1 MRIAPLDLDRHGP
14 AAIALAREAFVES
27 FGSTERFD
35 AEAGADGSGLVQ
47 QLRRRQTADPT
58 TVWGATED
66 GRLVGLLVLGRFE
79 EIPPV
84 GHLALIAV
92 APEGRGSGLAD
103 QLLVLAQETLARSG
117 FDRARLR
124 VAARNARALRFY
136 QRHGWAD
143 VGESPLLPG
152 LRVFERALPGPVSAD

>member
-1 MRIAPLDLDRHGP
+1 M
-14 AAIALAREAFVES
+14 
-27 FGSTERFD
+27 
-35 AEAGADGSGLVQ
+35 
-47 QLRRRQTADPT
+47 
-58 TVWGATED
+58 
-66 GRLVGLLVLGRFE
+66 
-79 EIPPV
+79 
-84 GHLALIAV
+84 